1 MMGKMIQRDLRN
13 GATLVVNIKLP
24 TEEKLSLK
32 VECLSILTKEK
43 IVQLLQL
50 FRGLTEI
57 QPPLLI
63 KKNAQLEK
71 MLFIVSLPIIGNSQ
85 KVLKKRLLK

>member
-13 GATLVVNIKLP
+13 GVTLVVNTKLL

-43 IVQLLQL
+43 IVQLRQL
-50 FRGLTEI
+50 FRDLTEI
-57 QPPLLI
+57 QPPLRI
-63 KKNAQLEK
+63 KKNAQLGK

-85 KVLKKRLLK
+85 MVLKKRLLK